1 MAFKSS
7 NLSSDHWHWPVS
19 FLNLYLCILE
29 LLPSTLHHSGSGSP
43 PPHSP
48 CPFFFAVCF
57 AFLYLEVEDEA
68 REGAEMMGWGR
79 GEGRWRDHHEKIIE
93 VRNGVCPEHKES
105 FFHDEFFRVDVT
117 QLTQMPTGLSRP
129 HR

>member
-1 MAFKSS
+1 MA
-7 NLSSDHWHWPVS
+7 VS
-19 FLNLYLCILE
+19 ECLLC
-29 LLPSTLHHSGSGSP
+29 
-43 PPHSP
+43 
-48 CPFFFAVCF
+48 VCVGERQ
-57 AFLYLEVEDEA
+57 YLEVEDEA